1 MTITDQDSNAHSLH
15 DYQTSPILSEATDNV
30 TDKLLQTTS
39 CTTVC
44 LQQLFTLRRPTVR
57 YVLST

>member
-44 LQQLFTLRRPTVR
+44 LQQLFTLTDG
-57 YVLST
+57 LQ